1 MTYKVQKGD
10 TLSGIAKRYGT
21 TVSAIQKANSS
32 LIKDVNKISVGWSL
46 TIPTINV
53 KDYNAIGKQVEK
65 CLSDIKNL
73 DSYNSLIKLLG

>member
-10 TLSGIAKRYGT
+10 TLSGIANRYGT

-46 TIPTINV
+46 TIPTANV

>member
-46 TIPTINV
+46 TIPTANN

-65 CLSDIKNL
+65 CISDIQNL
-73 DSYNSLIKLLG
+73 DSYKSLINLLG